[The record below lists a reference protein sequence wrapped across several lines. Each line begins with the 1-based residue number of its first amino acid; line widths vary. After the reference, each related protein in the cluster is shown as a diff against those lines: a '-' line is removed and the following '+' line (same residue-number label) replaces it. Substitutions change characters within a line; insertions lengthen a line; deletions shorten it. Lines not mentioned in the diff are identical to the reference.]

1 MCGISVLRVSSWRWL
16 IGNNVSCKHGQ
27 CRTLKA
33 VCVCSWCRLVH
44 DHCYRIMKYAADEIM
59 SADQAER
66 AAEFWTGAH
75 PVLVLASSVL
85 TRHFSF
91 CSRTTNE
98 VIPWMVNLSL
108 CNRQCYLPVVHL
120 ARGLCVWLLANEAD
134 KISSAIKRCQRR
146 ACAGFVEPLF
156 GLPKRAKG
164 EASAAAPG
172 RVQAAGKE
180 QRALHRKPSMR
191 LAAMS
196 GAAPLHADL
205 S

>member
-98 VIPWMVNLSL
+98 VIPWMVNLSFATGSVIFRL
-108 CNRQCYLPVVHL
+108 FIW
-120 ARGLCVWLLANEAD
+120 RGGYVFGCWLM
-134 KISSAIKRCQRR
+134 KQTR
-146 ACAGFVEPLF
+146 
-156 GLPKRAKG
+156 
-164 EASAAAPG
+164 
-172 RVQAAGKE
+172 
-180 QRALHRKPSMR
+180 
-191 LAAMS
+191 
-196 GAAPLHADL
+196 
-205 S
+205 